1 MKFITNNE
9 QLIPFLPNSFATVK
23 GEATWFEKLEHYL
36 IDAENWLFNEIIG
49 DAYRSV
55 DWSDL
60 KRAEAADIIR
70 SIIAAEALAN
80 GAPALDLVMTPNGF
94 GIVSTS
100 TLAPASKDRVDRLV
114 ASLIRQR
121 DQRITDLQYAIEGD
135 EEYKG
140 GADGIFFSTL
150 FRHISDVCAFGVA
163 DYLFISYLE
172 KLPIIRQKED
182 YIAQNWVSPSL
193 MERLRSV
200 RRSDMTVHD
209 IRLRRAIKG
218 LVVRMAE
225 GERLQ
230 SQEFADVTEYLRRH
244 ADEIPEWANSETAAR
259 FENSIVY
266 KNEKEDKGYWF

>member
-9 QLIPFLPNSFATVK
+9 QLIPHLPNSFATVK
-23 GEATWFEKLEHYL
+23 GEATWFAKLEHYL
-36 IDAENWLFNEIIG
+36 IDAENWLFNDVIG

-55 DWSDL
+55 DWSDP

-100 TLAPASKDRVDRLV
+100 SLAPASKDRVDRLI

-121 DQRITDLQYAIEGD
+121 DRRITDLQYAIENN

-163 DYLFISYLE
+163 DYLYISYLE

-200 RRSDMTVHD
+200 RRSEMTVHD

-218 LVVRMAE
+218 LVVRMVE
-225 GERLQ
+225 GERLP

-244 ADEIPEWANSETAAR
+244 ADEIPEWANSETATR
-259 FENSIVY
+259 FENPIVY

>member
-23 GEATWFEKLEHYL
+23 GEATWFGKLENYL

-55 DWSDL
+55 DWSDP

-70 SIIAAEALAN
+70 SIIAAEAFEN

-100 TLAPASKDRVDRLV
+100 SLAPASKDRVDRLI

-121 DQRITDLQYAIEGD
+121 DRRITDLQYAIEDD

-140 GADGIFFSTL
+140 GADGIFFTTL
-150 FRHISDVCAFGVA
+150 FRHISDVCAFGVN
-163 DYLFISYLE
+163 DYFLISYLE

-200 RRSDMTVHD
+200 RRSEMTVHD
-209 IRLRRAIKG
+209 TRLRRAIKG

-225 GERLQ
+225 GERLP

-259 FENSIVY
+259 FENPIVY
-266 KNEKEDKGYWF
+266 TNEKEDKGYWF